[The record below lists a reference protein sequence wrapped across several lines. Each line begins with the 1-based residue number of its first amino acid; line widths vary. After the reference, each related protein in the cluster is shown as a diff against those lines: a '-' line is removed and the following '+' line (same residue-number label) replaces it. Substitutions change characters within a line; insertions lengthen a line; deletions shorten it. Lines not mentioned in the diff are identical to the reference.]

1 MDIENI
7 PEQFKKEAY
16 DMMTRNGA
24 KALGVGDELGTL
36 EEGKTAD
43 IILLDIDKVEY
54 QPSRNLMHTI
64 MMTASSADVTDV
76 IIGGNILMNN
86 RAFTSLDE
94 ERILY
99 EGKMQMKKMLSRI

>member
-1 MDIENI
+1 MKVERGKLKVEREKN
-7 PEQFKKEAY
+7 
-16 DMMTRNGA
+16 
-24 KALGVGDELGTL
+24 GTL

-43 IILLDIDKVEY
+43 IILMDIDKVEY

>member
-1 MDIENI
+1 MNYIN
-7 PEQFKKEAY
+7 
-16 DMMTRNGA
+16 
-24 KALGVGDELGTL
+24 TL
-36 EEGKTAD
+36 LCHQPYV
-43 IILLDIDKVEY
+43 II
-54 QPSRNLMHTI
+54 RNLMHTI